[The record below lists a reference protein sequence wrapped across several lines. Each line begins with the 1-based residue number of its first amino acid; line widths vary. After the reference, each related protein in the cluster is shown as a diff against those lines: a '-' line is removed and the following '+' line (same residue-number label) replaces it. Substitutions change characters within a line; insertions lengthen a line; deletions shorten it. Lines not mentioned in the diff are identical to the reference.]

1 MELGDD
7 LSQFTISQLSDHQYI
22 DKLRDISIEELRCL
36 PFVHYDWTISEVI
49 DAALCSDQNRV

>member
-7 LSQFTISQLSDHQYI
+7 LPQFTISQLSDHQYI

-36 PFVHYDWTISEVI
+36 SFVYYDWTISEVI